1 MPPPG
6 MLLAGEIGKPHGT
19 TGEVYVIRISDDP
32 HRFDPG
38 ATLLHEDGRELT
50 VRSSR
55 SHRDRFLVRFEEAFD
70 RESAQAL
77 RGALYVDPSA
87 VRELDESEF
96 WEGDLVGCRV
106 VLADGSEVGEVSD
119 VIVRPAQDLLQI
131 ETPRGQRL
139 VPFVGEI
146 VTEVDPE
153 TRVVT
158 IDPPEGLLD

>member
-1 MPPPG
+1 

-19 TGEVYVIRISDDP
+19 AGEVYVIRISDDP

-38 ATLLHEDGRELT
+38 ATLLHEDGRELV
-50 VRSSR
+50 VRSSH
-55 SHRDRFLVRFEEAFD
+55 SHRDRFLVHFEGAVD
-70 RESAQAL
+70 RESAQGL
-77 RGALYVDPSA
+77 RGALYVDPSS
-87 VRELDESEF
+87 VRDLDGSEF
-96 WEGDLVGCRV
+96 WESDLVGCG
-106 VLADGSEVGEVSD
+106 VLLTDGTEVGEVSD

-146 VTEVDPE
+146 VTEVNAE
-153 TRVVT
+153 TRRIT